1 MTVQHINTEQLIV
14 ESARKHFAAKG
25 YSGVSL
31 QDIARD
37 AGTTKS
43 MVNYYFRS
51 KEKLFSVIFL
61 TEFQLLFS
69 SIAAFLQE
77 ELPLIQKI
85 TRIVSLDVD
94 RLLKMPELPVFI
106 LSEMHRSPEIVL
118 KHLAHIPIDQLLLKL
133 DKQIRKEARQGII
146 RYLPA
151 RELMINIQSLTI
163 FPFLAKP
170 MMIGR
175 LGYTEKTF
183 AILMLKRKKDIV
195 DSIWK
200 SIAV

>member
-1 MTVQHINTEQLIV
+1 MAVQTSNTEQLII
-14 ESARKHFAAKG
+14 ESARKHFSARG

-31 QDIARD
+31 QDIAAD

-51 KEKLFSVIFL
+51 KEKLFSFIFL

-69 SIAAFLQE
+69 SIAAYLQE
-77 ELPLIQKI
+77 EMPLREKI
-85 TRIVSLDVD
+85 NKIVSLDVD
-94 RLLKMPELPVFI
+94 KLLKMPELPLFI
-106 LSEMHRSPEIVL
+106 LSEMHRNPDLVL
-118 KHLAHIPIDQLLLKL
+118 KHLAHIPIDHLLLQL
-133 DKQIRKEARQGII
+133 DKQIRKEVKQGMI
-146 RYLPA
+146 RYIPP

-163 FPFLAKP
+163 FPFLSKP
-170 MMIGR
+170 MMTMR

-183 AILMLKRKKDIV
+183 AALMLKRKQDIV
-195 DSIWK
+195 DTIWK

>member
-1 MTVQHINTEQLIV
+1 MLVQSLNTEQLII
-14 ESARKHFAAKG
+14 ESARKHFAARG
-25 YSGVSL
+25 FSGVSL
-31 QDIARD
+31 QDIAAD

-61 TEFQLLFS
+61 REFQLLFS
-69 SIAAFLQE
+69 SIASFLLE
-77 ELPLIQKI
+77 DLPLKEKI
-85 TRIVSLDVD
+85 TNIVSLDVD

-106 LSEMHRSPEIVL
+106 MSEMHRNPEIVL
-118 KHLAHIPIDQLLLKL
+118 KHLEHIPIDQLLLQL
-133 DKQIRKEARQGII
+133 DKQIRRETKQGII
-146 RYLPA
+146 RYIPP

-163 FPFLAKP
+163 FPFLSKP
-170 MMIGR
+170 MMTGR

-183 AILMLKRKKDIV
+183 TALMMKRKKDIV
-195 DSIWK
+195 DTIWK

>member
-1 MTVQHINTEQLIV
+1 MAVQENKEHLILA
-14 ESARKHFAAKG
+14 SARKHFASKG

-31 QDIARD
+31 QDIAAD

-61 TEFQLLFS
+61 REFQLLFS
-69 SIAAFLQE
+69 SIASFLLE
-77 ELPLIQKI
+77 DLPLKEKI
-85 TRIVSLDVD
+85 TNIVSLDVD
-94 RLLKMPELPVFI
+94 RLLTMPELPLFI
-106 LSEMHRSPEIVL
+106 MSEMHRNPDIVL
-118 KHLAHIPIDQLLLKL
+118 KHLEHISIDQLLVNL
-133 DKQIRKEARQGII
+133 DKQIKKEVRQGII
-146 RYLPA
+146 RYIPP

-163 FPFLAKP
+163 FPFLSKP
-170 MMIGR
+170 MLIAR

-183 AILMLKRKKDIV
+183 TDLMVKRKKDIV
-195 DSIWK
+195 ETIWK